1 MKMGARR
8 GDPSRSSCVH
18 DVLTIWSYV
27 STKKNHFDIFEVAKI
42 HELSQL
48 SSIHQDPN
56 TIFILVL
63 VFAPSSFASFFG
75 APKSKASLE
84 PPTQIGEIR
93 EELDGY
99 FVSRMQ
105 FVDLNRF
112 PSKLRA
118 LRIKKQWWSPVV
130 STQHRGK
137 HVALSL
143 SFSMIVF

>member
-105 FVDLNRF
+105 FVDLKQIPF
-112 PSKLRA
+112 K
-118 LRIKKQWWSPVV
+118 IKGIKN
-130 STQHRGK
+130 
-137 HVALSL
+137 
-143 SFSMIVF
+143 